1 MLRPKLDAISAQTIQ
16 IYGWLRCP
24 FRRFHMCRV
33 CFIAVHI
40 VKKPNPSVNPQ
51 VIDMIDKSVSLETW
65 ALFSMRFLTTR
76 RDDMTGN
83 VQALK
88 V

>member
-24 FRRFHMCRV
+24 FCRFHMCLV
-33 CFIAVHI
+33 CFIAVHV

-51 VIDMIDKSVSLETW
+51 VIDIIDKSVSLET
-65 ALFSMRFLTTR
+65 
-76 RDDMTGN
+76 
-83 VQALK
+83 
-88 V
+88 